1 MKKKFSALCILFI
14 NFYSIGQGKPDRIPN
29 GYSVQTID
37 TPKEVSFGVG
47 GMEFAPNGD
56 LYVCTREGDVW
67 QYKTS
72 KKEWSLF
79 ADGLHE
85 ALGIWIDSK
94 SREVFVIQRGEIS
107 QLIDSD
113 KDGNA
118 DFYKTINAD
127 WGVTDNYHE
136 YALSI
141 LYSKFLKSQ

>member
-1 MKKKFSALCILFI
+1 MKTIFSTFGILIVASFA
-14 NFYSIGQGKPDRIPN
+14 IGQVKPDRIPN

-37 TPKEVSFGVG
+37 TPAGVSFGVG

-72 KKEWSLF
+72 KKVWSLF

-85 ALGIWIDSK
+85 SLGIWIDSK
-94 SREVFVIQRGEIS
+94 SSEVFVIQRGEIT

-113 KDGNA
+113 
-118 DFYKTINAD
+118 
-127 WGVTDNYHE
+127 
-136 YALSI
+136 
-141 LYSKFLKSQ
+141 

>member
-1 MKKKFSALCILFI
+1 MKTIFSTFGILVVASFT
-14 NFYSIGQGKPDRIPN
+14 IGQVKPDRIPN

-37 TPKEVSFGVG
+37 TPAEVSFGVG

-85 ALGIWIDSK
+85 SLGIWIDSK
-94 SREVFVIQRGEIS
+94 SSEVFVI
-107 QLIDSD
+107 
-113 KDGNA
+113 
-118 DFYKTINAD
+118 
-127 WGVTDNYHE
+127 
-136 YALSI
+136 
-141 LYSKFLKSQ
+141 